1 MPQPMWQSEDH
12 FRESVLP
19 FHLLR
24 QGLLFLLGYRDIQ
37 AYVSMLSRV
46 SLVVYKPNLMV
57 AKLGFK

>member
-1 MPQPMWQSEDH
+1 MPQPMWWSEDH

-24 QGLLFLLGYRDIQ
+24 QGLLFLRGLQ
-37 AYVSMLSRV
+37 AYVPMLSRI
-46 SLVVYKPNLMV
+46 SLVIYKPNLMV